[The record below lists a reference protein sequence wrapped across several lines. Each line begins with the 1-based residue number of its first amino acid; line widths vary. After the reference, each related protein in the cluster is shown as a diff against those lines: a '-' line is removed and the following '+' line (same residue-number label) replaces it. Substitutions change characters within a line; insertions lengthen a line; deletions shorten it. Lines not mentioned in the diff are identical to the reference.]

1 MKVNGQ
7 NEVYRTN
14 SKPDKI
20 GVAILILDKIEF
32 KTEYYR
38 NKVRHFIIIKGI
50 IHQDDITILN
60 IYEHHNSKYICT

>member
-1 MKVNGQ
+1 M
-7 NEVYRTN
+7 
-14 SKPDKI
+14 
-20 GVAILILDKIEF
+20 AILILDKIEF